1 MKNVKHWFSHRR
13 KLEAKLTF
21 EAKTV
26 KSNTENEHKITKQEQ
41 IEEIDMVIKKE
52 YDGQNMK
59 KNVILPKIQAK
70 TENFAENN
78 NSFAFPAS
86 LNQTLTND
94 AMVKLV
100 WAQTVMNAYGQIM
113 KYNILRTL
121 TALANN

>member
-1 MKNVKHWFSHRR
+1 MTCEDRSDKFH
-13 KLEAKLTF
+13 
-21 EAKTV
+21 
-26 KSNTENEHKITKQEQ
+26 TEKDHKKKQQEQ

-52 YDGQNMK
+52 DDGQNMGTFSK
-59 KNVILPKIQAK
+59 KNVILPKIHAK
-70 TENFAENN
+70 TENFAEKT
-78 NSFAFPAS
+78 NSFGLSAS
-86 LNQTLTND
+86 LNQTFTND